1 MISNGPWT
9 KPSMAFV
16 HSADRWESHSFPG
29 SAAAAA
35 SGGRLYPRA
44 ARIRRARSTT
54 VAVAGILL
62 VTCLVHAVSAQQP
75 PAPAVDFEKLSQLL
89 RAGDYAAV
97 ETEATTIEA
106 AVKPKSPKDPDY
118 LPRCK
123 ASLDALVARG
133 LAALRT
139 GRLEAADEA
148 LTAADALY
156 SDKDFQKTF
165 AAAARA
171 AGPQA
176 APFVL
181 ALDLIRLE
189 MLDLMTSLRLLAL
202 RDAEPGAADPLVER
216 VTALLEES
224 AKVRGRVAPRIAKA
238 DELVQKS
245 PHYQV
250 LGSRAENLKFGALL
264 ACEQSRLAGAGA
276 GERITAALA
285 ELDEARALTEQAI
298 AAALGPPPEGKQPTP
313 PEPGATLSDAER
325 EACLERADVLEAT
338 AEAALTANDAGRAR
352 GAIEAALAWRRAALP
367 KHHPDLLAPTVVSA
381 LASIAQATAPTGG
394 AAGTGERPEI
404 AAASAALG
412 EARQILLAA
421 DRQFDA
427 ASPVRKRL
435 ELATAA
441 LSKAE
446 AQIDAQITITDAAD
460 AAAARAIATLES
472 DATAERPPA
481 ADRP

>member
-1 MISNGPWT
+1 MTSERF
-9 KPSMAFV
+9 M
-16 HSADRWESHSFPG
+16 
-29 SAAAAA
+29 
-35 SGGRLYPRA
+35 
-44 ARIRRARSTT
+44 ARSTT
-54 VAVAGILL
+54 VVVAGTVLAI
-62 VTCLVHAVSAQQP
+62 CLVNAVSAQQP
-75 PAPAVDFEKLSQLL
+75 PAPAVDFQKLVQLL

-123 ASLDALVARG
+123 ASIDALVARG
-133 LAALRT
+133 LAALRM
-139 GRLEAADEA
+139 GRLEAADAA

-176 APFVL
+176 APFML

-189 MLDLMTSLRLLAL
+189 MLDLMTSLQLLAL
-202 RDAEPGAADPLVER
+202 RDAEPGAADPIVER

-238 DELVQKS
+238 DEMVQKS

-250 LGSRAENLKFGALL
+250 LGSRAENLKFGAVL
-264 ACEQSRLAGAGA
+264 ACEQARLAGSGQREKNA
-276 GERITAALA
+276 AALA
-285 ELDEARALTEQAI
+285 DLDEARALTDQAI

-313 PEPGATLSDAER
+313 PQPGSALSDAER

-352 GAIEAALAWRRAALP
+352 TASDAALAWRRAALP
-367 KHHPDLLAPTVVSA
+367 KDHPDLLAPTVVSA
-381 LASIAQATAPTGG
+381 LAAIAQATEPTRG
-394 AAGTGERPEI
+394 ASGTGERPEI
-404 AAASAALG
+404 AAATAALG
-412 EARQILLAA
+412 QARQILLAT

-427 ASPVRKRL
+427 ASPARRRL
-435 ELATAA
+435 ERATAA
-441 LSKAE
+441 LVKAE
-446 AQIDAQITITDAAD
+446 TQIDAQITIADAAD

-481 ADRP
+481 AARP